1 MYINKFLSILKS
13 IYLNFKV
20 FNYKTAIKLPILV
33 SYNTKLVG
41 IKKNS
46 IFVDSSIGFGGIKI
60 GVGGIDVVQGSK
72 TSLLRIENG
81 GKIIFS
87 GIAQFSEGI
96 SIRIGPNGSLN
107 IGNNFSA
114 NKNCSVLCDGNM
126 KIGND
131 VLLGWK
137 VNIRDSDGH
146 IIYDN
151 ITKIKNP
158 IQKNVTIGNNVWV
171 ASYVDILKGTEIK
184 DNSVL
189 AYRSCIL
196 SKFEKSNC
204 IIGGYPAK
212 ILREN
217 INWEK

>member
-1 MYINKFLSILKS
+1 MYINKFLSFLKS

-20 FNYKTAIKLPILV
+20 FTYKTAIKLPILV

-41 IKKNS
+41 IKKDS
-46 IFVDSSIGFGGIKI
+46 IVIDNSIGFGGIRI
-60 GVGGIDVVQGSK
+60 GFGGIDVVQGSK
-72 TSLLRIENG
+72 TSLLRIDSG
-81 GKIIFS
+81 GKVIFS
-87 GIAQFSEGI
+87 GTAQFSEGA
-96 SIRIGPNGSLN
+96 SIRIGPNGRLN
-107 IGNNFSA
+107 IGNNFAA
-114 NKNCSVLCDGNM
+114 NKKCSLLCDGNM

-131 VLLGWK
+131 VLLGWE

-146 IIYDN
+146 IVYDN

-158 IQKNVTIGNNVWV
+158 IQKNITIGNHVWI

-184 DNSVL
+184 DNSVI
-189 AYRSCIL
+189 AYRSCVL
-196 SKFEKSNC
+196 SKFDKYNC

>member
-1 MYINKFLSILKS
+1 MYSSKVLSIIKS
-13 IYLNFKV
+13 IYLNFRV

-46 IFVDSSIGFGGIKI
+46 IVIDDSLRFGDIRIGF
-60 GVGGIDVVQGSK
+60 GGIDVVQGSK
-72 TSLLRIENG
+72 TSLLRVDKG

-87 GIAQFSEGI
+87 GTAQFSSGI
-96 SIRIGPNGSLN
+96 SIRIGPNGRLN
-107 IGNNFSA
+107 IGNNFAA
-114 NKNCSVLCDGNM
+114 NKKCSLLCDGNM
-126 KIGND
+126 RIGND
-131 VLLGWK
+131 VLLGWE

-146 IIYDN
+146 VIYDN

-158 IQKNVTIGNNVWV
+158 IQKNVTIGNHVWI
-171 ASYVDILKGTEIK
+171 ASYVDILKGTEIM
-184 DNSVL
+184 DNSVI
-189 AYRSCIL
+189 AYKSCVL
-196 SKFEKSNC
+196 SKFDKSNC

>member
-1 MYINKFLSILKS
+1 MNIEKFLSILKS

-41 IKKNS
+41 IKRNS
-46 IFVDSSIGFGGIKI
+46 ITVNNSIGLGGIRIGFGG
-60 GVGGIDVVQGSK
+60 VDLVQESK
-72 TSLLRIENG
+72 KSLLRIDDG
-81 GKIIFS
+81 GKIIFN
-87 GIAQFSEGI
+87 GTAQFSEGA
-96 SIRIGPNGSLN
+96 SIRIGAKGILS
-107 IGNNFSA
+107 IGNNFAA
-114 NKNCSVLCDGNM
+114 NKKCSLICDGNM

-131 VLLGWK
+131 ALLGWK

-146 IIYDN
+146 IIYDD

-158 IQKNVTIGNNVWV
+158 IQKNIIIGNHVWI

-184 DNSVL
+184 DNSVI
-189 AYRSCIL
+189 AYRSCVL
-196 SKFEKSNC
+196 SKFDKSNC

-212 ILREN
+212 VLREN

>member
-1 MYINKFLSILKS
+1 MKINKLLSILKS

-33 SYNTKLVG
+33 SYNTKLIG
-41 IKKNS
+41 IKRNS
-46 IFVDSSIGFGGIKI
+46 ITVDNSIGFGGIRI
-60 GVGGIDVVQGSK
+60 GFGGIDVVQGSK
-72 TSLLRIENG
+72 TSLLRIDSG

-87 GIAQFSEGI
+87 GTAQFSEGI
-96 SIRIGPNGSLN
+96 SIRIGSNGILN
-107 IGNNFSA
+107 IDNNFAA
-114 NKNCSVLCDGNM
+114 NKKCSLLCDGNM

-131 VLLGWK
+131 VFLGQK

-146 IIYDN
+146 VIYDN

-158 IQKNVTIGNNVWV
+158 IQKNVTIGNHVWV

-184 DNSVL
+184 DNSVI
-189 AYRSCIL
+189 AYRSCVL
-196 SKFEKSNC
+196 SKFDKYNC

>member
-1 MYINKFLSILKS
+1 MYINKFLSIIKS
-13 IYLNFKV
+13 IYLNFRV

-33 SYNTKLVG
+33 SYDTKLVG
-41 IKKNS
+41 IKRNS
-46 IFVDSSIGFGGIKI
+46 ITIDNSIGFGGIRI
-60 GVGGIDVVQGSK
+60 GFGGVDIVQENK
-72 TSLLRIENG
+72 KSLLRIDDGGRITFNG
-81 GKIIFS
+81 T
-87 GIAQFSEGI
+87 AQFSEGS
-96 SIRIGPNGSLN
+96 SIRIGSNGILRV
-107 IGNNFSA
+107 GNNFAA
-114 NKNCSVLCDGNM
+114 NKKCSLICDGNM

-137 VNIRDSDGH
+137 VNIRDCDGH
-146 IIYDN
+146 IIYDD

-158 IQKNVTIGNNVWV
+158 IQKNITIGNHVWI

-184 DNSVL
+184 DNSVI
-189 AYRSCIL
+189 AYRSCVL
-196 SKFEKSNC
+196 SKFDKSNC

>member
-1 MYINKFLSILKS
+1 MNIEKFLSILKS

-41 IKKNS
+41 IKRNS
-46 IFVDSSIGFGGIKI
+46 ITVNNSIGLGGIRIGFGG
-60 GVGGIDVVQGSK
+60 VDLVQESK
-72 TSLLRIENG
+72 KSLLRIDDG
-81 GKIIFS
+81 GKIIFN
-87 GIAQFSEGI
+87 GTAQFSEGA
-96 SIRIGPNGSLN
+96 SIRIGAKGILS
-107 IGNNFSA
+107 IGNNFAA
-114 NKNCSVLCDGNM
+114 NKKCSLICDGNM

-131 VLLGWK
+131 ALLGWK

-146 IIYDN
+146 IIYDD

-158 IQKNVTIGNNVWV
+158 IQKNVTIGNHVWI
-171 ASYVDILKGTEIK
+171 AAYVDILKGTEIK
-184 DNSVL
+184 DDSVI
-189 AYRSCIL
+189 AYRSCVL
-196 SKFEKSNC
+196 SKFDKSNC

-212 ILREN
+212 VLREN

>member
-1 MYINKFLSILKS
+1 MYISKFLSIIKS

-20 FNYKTAIKLPILV
+20 FNYKTAMKLPILV

-41 IKKNS
+41 IKKDS
-46 IFVDSSIGFGGIKI
+46 IVIDNSIGFGGIRI
-60 GVGGIDVVQGSK
+60 GFEGIDIVQENK
-72 TSLLRIENG
+72 KSLLRIDDG
-81 GKIIFS
+81 GKIVFS

-96 SIRIGPNGSLN
+96 SMRIGPNGILS
-107 IGNNFSA
+107 IGNNFAA
-114 NKNCSVLCDGNM
+114 NKKCSLICDGNM
-126 KIGND
+126 KIGDN

-146 IIYDN
+146 IIYDD

-158 IQKNVTIGNNVWV
+158 IQKNVTIGNNVWI
-171 ASYVDILKGTEIK
+171 AAYVDILKGTEIK
-184 DNSVL
+184 DNSVV
-189 AYRSCIL
+189 AYRSCVL
-196 SKFEKSNC
+196 SKFDKSNC

>member
-1 MYINKFLSILKS
+1 MKINKLLSIFKS
-13 IYLNFKV
+13 IYLNFRI

-41 IKKNS
+41 LKKDS
-46 IFVDSSIGFGGIKI
+46 IVVDDSIGFGGIRI
-60 GVGGIDVVQGSK
+60 GFGGVDIVQENNR
-72 TSLLRIENG
+72 SLLRVDNG
-81 GKIIFS
+81 GKIIFC
-87 GIAQFSEGI
+87 GTAQFSEGI
-96 SIRIGPNGSLN
+96 SIRIGPNGTLN
-107 IGNNFSA
+107 IGNNFAA
-114 NKNCSVLCDGNM
+114 NKKCSLICDGDM

-146 IIYDN
+146 VIYDD

-158 IQKNVTIGNNVWV
+158 IQKNVIIGNHVWI

-184 DNSVL
+184 DNSVI
-189 AYRSCIL
+189 AYRSCVL
-196 SKFEKSNC
+196 SKFDKTNC

>member
-1 MYINKFLSILKS
+1 MKINKFLSILKS

-20 FNYKTAIKLPILV
+20 FNYERAIKLPILV

-46 IFVDSSIGFGGIKI
+46 IIIDDSLRFGDIRIGF
-60 GVGGIDVVQGSK
+60 GGIDVVQGSK
-72 TSLLRIENG
+72 TSLLRIDSG
-81 GKIIFS
+81 GKIIFN
-87 GIAQFSEGI
+87 GTAQFSEGI
-96 SIRIGPNGSLN
+96 SIRIGPNGILN
-107 IGNNFSA
+107 IGNNFA
-114 NKNCSVLCDGNM
+114 TNKKCSLLCDGDM
-126 KIGND
+126 RIGND
-131 VLLGWK
+131 VLLGWE

-146 IIYDN
+146 VIYDN

-158 IQKNVTIGNNVWV
+158 IQKDVTIGNHVWV
-171 ASYVDILKGTEIK
+171 ASCVDILKGTEIR
-184 DNSVL
+184 DNSVI
-189 AYRSCIL
+189 AYRSCVL
-196 SKFEKSNC
+196 SKFDKSNC

>member
-1 MYINKFLSILKS
+1 MKINKLLSIIKS
-13 IYLNFKV
+13 IYLNFRI

-41 IKKNS
+41 IKRNS
-46 IFVDSSIGFGGIKI
+46 ITVDNSMRFGGIRIGFGGVDI
-60 GVGGIDVVQGSK
+60 VQENK
-72 TSLLRIENG
+72 KSLLRIDDG
-81 GKIIFS
+81 GKIIFN
-87 GIAQFSEGI
+87 GRAQLSEGI
-96 SIRIGPNGSLN
+96 SIRIGHNGVLN
-107 IGNNFSA
+107 IGNNFA
-114 NKNCSVLCDGNM
+114 TNKKCSLVCDGDM

-146 IIYDN
+146 VIYDN

-158 IQKNVTIGNNVWV
+158 IQKNITIGNHVWI

-184 DNSVL
+184 DNSVI
-189 AYRSCIL
+189 AYRSCVL
-196 SKFEKSNC
+196 SKFDKSNC
-204 IIGGYPAK
+204 LIGGYPAK